1 VAWGIY
7 TLTAQLSWVFSF
19 TALTSNAGRQLLP
32 KVEATEERTLEAVSC
47 TPLLGLAWI

>member
-19 TALTSNAGRQLLP
+19 TALTSNVTLQAPLEMG
-32 KVEATEERTLEAVSC
+32 ATQERTL
-47 TPLLGLAWI
+47 